1 MSINFDYDPF
11 IILIISLPLVA
22 YQFAMAEEIGDVPTQ
37 PQIVDDPEDA
47 PGYQA
52 PPQKSIAEILQ
63 ADEDDESLRK
73 YKATLLGTDA
83 EPIVVGE
90 CGH

>member
-1 MSINFDYDPF
+1 
-11 IILIISLPLVA
+11 
-22 YQFAMAEEIGDVPTQ
+22 MAEEIKDIP
-37 PQIVDDPEDA
+37 PAIEDQEEA

-73 YKATLLGTDA
+73 YKAALLGTDA
-83 EPIVVGE
+83 EPIIVGK
-90 CGH
+90 

>member
-1 MSINFDYDPF
+1 
-11 IILIISLPLVA
+11 
-22 YQFAMAEEIGDVPTQ
+22 MAEEIGDVPV
-37 PQIVDDPEDA
+37 PPLVDDQEDA

-73 YKATLLGTDA
+73 YKAALLGSDA
-83 EPIVVGE
+83 EPIIVGE
-90 CGH
+90 LYSCASLPLIETFISLALV